1 MMLAREQ
8 GSPGG
13 REAFVASTEHGN
25 EVAWLLELAVNPGQF
40 DAVWALME
48 EMVASTR
55 SEPGALSYAWFV
67 GEENRTVALYERY
80 ADSAAVLVH
89 MATFGEKF
97 APRFLAA
104 MTPTRLTVFGDPS
117 EEARQA
123 LGGLNPTY
131 LGFLGGFTAR

>member
-1 MMLAREQ
+1 M
-8 GSPGG
+8 
-13 REAFVASTEHGN
+13 ASTDHGH

-55 SEPGALSYAWFV
+55 AEPGALGYAWFV

-80 ADSAAVLVH
+80 ADSAAVLAH
-89 MATFGEKF
+89 MATFGERF

-104 MTPTRLTVFGDPS
+104 MAPSRLTDLGDPS
-117 EEARQA
+117 EKARQTLA
-123 LGGLNPTY
+123 GLTPTY
-131 LGFLGGFTAR
+131 LGFLGGFTDR

>member
-1 MMLAREQ
+1 MV
-8 GSPGG
+8 G
-13 REAFVASTEHGN
+13 TEHGH

-48 EMVASTR
+48 EMVASTQA
-55 SEPGALSYAWFV
+55 EPGALGYAWFV

-80 ADSAAVLVH
+80 ADSVAVVAHL
-89 MATFGEKF
+89 ATFGERF

-104 MTPTRLTVFGDPS
+104 MTPTRFTVFGDPS

-123 LGGLNPTY
+123 MAGFNPTY
-131 LGFLGGFTAR
+131 LGYLGGFTGH

>member
-1 MMLAREQ
+1 MARTDQ
-8 GSPGG
+8 G
-13 REAFVASTEHGN
+13 H
-25 EVAWLLELAVNPGQF
+25 EVAWVLELAVNPGQF

-55 SEPGALSYAWFV
+55 DEPGALGYAWFV

-80 ADSAAVLVH
+80 ADSAAVLDH
-89 MATFGEKF
+89 LATFGERF

-104 MTPTRLTVFGDPS
+104 MAPSRLTVFGDPS

-123 LGGLNPTY
+123 LAGFNPTY
-131 LGFLGGFTAR
+131 LGFLGGFTDR

>member
-1 MMLAREQ
+1 
-8 GSPGG
+8 
-13 REAFVASTEHGN
+13 VTSTEHEH

-40 DAVWALME
+40 DAVSALME

-55 SEPGALSYAWFV
+55 AEPGALGYAWFV

-80 ADSAAVLVH
+80 ADSAAVLAH
-89 MATFGEKF
+89 LATFGERF
-97 APRFLAA
+97 APRFLDS

-123 LGGLNPTY
+123 LAGFSPTF

>member
-1 MMLAREQ
+1 M
-8 GSPGG
+8 
-13 REAFVASTEHGN
+13 ASTDQGH
-25 EVAWLLELAVNPGQF
+25 EVAWLLELAVNPDQF

-55 SEPGALSYAWFV
+55 AEPGALGYAWFV

-80 ADSAAVLVH
+80 ADSAAVLAH
-89 MATFGEKF
+89 MATFGERF

-104 MTPTRLTVFGDPS
+104 MAPSRLTVFGDPS

-123 LGGLNPTY
+123 LAGFNPTY
-131 LGFLGGFTAR
+131 LGFLGGFTDR

>member
-1 MMLAREQ
+1 MAD
-8 GSPGG
+8 
-13 REAFVASTEHGN
+13 TEHGH
-25 EVAWLLELAVNPGQF
+25 EVAWLLELTVNPDQF
-40 DAVWALME
+40 DTMRALLE

-55 SEPGALSYAWFV
+55 AEPGALGYAWFV
-67 GEENRTVALYERY
+67 GEANRTVALYERY
-80 ADSAAVLVH
+80 ADSAAVLTH
-89 MATFGEKF
+89 LATFGERF

-123 LGGLNPTY
+123 LAGLNPTY

>member
-1 MMLAREQ
+1 
-8 GSPGG
+8 
-13 REAFVASTEHGN
+13 VADTEHGH
-25 EVAWLLELAVNPGQF
+25 EVAWLLELTVNPDQF
-40 DAVWALME
+40 DTVWALLE

-55 SEPGALSYAWFV
+55 AEPGALGYAWFV
-67 GEENRTVALYERY
+67 GEANRTVALYERY
-80 ADSAAVLVH
+80 ADSAAVLTH
-89 MATFGEKF
+89 LATFGERF

-123 LGGLNPTY
+123 LAGLNPTY

>member
-1 MMLAREQ
+1 M
-8 GSPGG
+8 
-13 REAFVASTEHGN
+13 ASTDHGH

-40 DAVWALME
+40 DAVLALME

-55 SEPGALSYAWFV
+55 AEPGALGYIWFV

-80 ADSAAVLVH
+80 ADSAAVVAHL
-89 MATFGEKF
+89 ATFGERF

-104 MTPTRLTVFGDPS
+104 MAPTRLTVFGDPS

-123 LGGLNPTY
+123 LAGLTPTY
-131 LGFLGGFTAR
+131 LGFLGGFMAR

>member
-1 MMLAREQ
+1 M
-8 GSPGG
+8 
-13 REAFVASTEHGN
+13 ASTDHGH

-55 SEPGALSYAWFV
+55 AEPGALGYAWFV

-80 ADSAAVLVH
+80 ADSAAVLAH
-89 MATFGEKF
+89 MATFGERF

-104 MTPTRLTVFGDPS
+104 MAPSRLTVFGDPS

-123 LGGLNPTY
+123 LDGLNPTY
-131 LGFLGGFTAR
+131 LGFLGGFTDR

>member
-1 MMLAREQ
+1 MLTGEH
-8 GSPGG
+8 GSSGG
-13 REAFVASTEHGN
+13 REAFVTSTEHGH
-25 EVAWLLELAVNPGQF
+25 EVAWLLELSVNAGQF

-48 EMVASTR
+48 EMVVSTR
-55 SEPGALSYAWFV
+55 AEPGALGYAWFM

-80 ADSAAVLVH
+80 ADSAAVLAH
-89 MATFGEKF
+89 MATFGERF

-117 EEARQA
+117 EEARQTLA
-123 LGGLNPTY
+123 GLNPTY

>member
-1 MMLAREQ
+1 M
-8 GSPGG
+8 
-13 REAFVASTEHGN
+13 ASTDHGH

-55 SEPGALSYAWFV
+55 AEPGALGYAWFV

-80 ADSAAVLVH
+80 ADSAAVLAH
-89 MATFGEKF
+89 MATFRERF

-104 MTPTRLTVFGDPS
+104 MAPSRLTVLRDPS

-123 LGGLNPTY
+123 LAGLNPTY
-131 LGFLGGFTAR
+131 LGFLGGFTDR

>member
-1 MMLAREQ
+1 
-8 GSPGG
+8 
-13 REAFVASTEHGN
+13 VADTEHGH
-25 EVAWLLELAVNPGQF
+25 EVAWLLELTVNPDQF
-40 DAVWALME
+40 DTMRALLE

-55 SEPGALSYAWFV
+55 AEPGALGYAWFV
-67 GEENRTVALYERY
+67 GEANRTVALYERY
-80 ADSAAVLVH
+80 ADSAAVLTH
-89 MATFGEKF
+89 LATFGERF

-123 LGGLNPTY
+123 LAGLNPTY

>member
-1 MMLAREQ
+1 M
-8 GSPGG
+8 
-13 REAFVASTEHGN
+13 ASTDQGH
-25 EVAWLLELAVNPGQF
+25 EVAWLLELVVNPNQF

-55 SEPGALSYAWFV
+55 DEPGALGYAWFV

-80 ADSAAVLVH
+80 ADSAAVLAH
-89 MATFGEKF
+89 LATFGERF
-97 APRFLAA
+97 APRFFAA
-104 MTPTRLTVFGDPS
+104 MAPSRLTVFGDPS

-123 LGGLNPTY
+123 LAGLNPTY

>member
-1 MMLAREQ
+1 
-8 GSPGG
+8 
-13 REAFVASTEHGN
+13 VADTEHGH
-25 EVAWLLELAVNPGQF
+25 EVAWLLELTVNPDQF
-40 DAVWALME
+40 DTVRALLE

-55 SEPGALSYAWFV
+55 AEPGALGYAWFV
-67 GEENRTVALYERY
+67 GEANRTVALYERY
-80 ADSAAVLVH
+80 ADSAAVLTH
-89 MATFGEKF
+89 LATFGERF

-123 LGGLNPTY
+123 LAGLNPTY

>member
-1 MMLAREQ
+1 M
-8 GSPGG
+8 
-13 REAFVASTEHGN
+13 ASTDQGH

-40 DAVWALME
+40 DAVWTLME

-55 SEPGALSYAWFV
+55 AEPGALGYAWFV

-80 ADSAAVLVH
+80 ADSAAVLAH
-89 MATFGEKF
+89 LATFGERF
-97 APRFLAA
+97 APRFFAA
-104 MTPTRLTVFGDPS
+104 MAPSRLTVFGDPS

-123 LGGLNPTY
+123 LAGLNPTY

>member
-1 MMLAREQ
+1 M
-8 GSPGG
+8 
-13 REAFVASTEHGN
+13 ASTDQGH
-25 EVAWLLELAVNPGQF
+25 EVAWVLELAVNPGQF

-55 SEPGALSYAWFV
+55 DEPGALGYAWFV

-80 ADSAAVLVH
+80 ADSAAVLDH
-89 MATFGEKF
+89 LATFGERF

-104 MTPTRLTVFGDPS
+104 MAPSRLTVFGDPS

-123 LGGLNPTY
+123 LAGFNPTY
-131 LGFLGGFTAR
+131 LGFLGGFTDR